1 MYTGNEMNEYETY
14 SKILTKSVNHIF
26 KKFLN
31 DHDIAEVYESQAK
44 ANDPLVA
51 IEINGTLSGELII
64 NIPQKTL
71 DQISRKFIGNPK
83 AKISKSIR
91 VDIAGELAN
100 LITGT
105 FANLMQY
112 AEHDLILSPPEFND
126 DPINIKTLYDNVN
139 ISFISSFGGF
149 DVDFYYRAN

>member
-1 MYTGNEMNEYETY
+1 MSNYEAY

-31 DHDIAEVYESQAK
+31 DNGVTEVFEAQASEK
-44 ANDPLVA
+44 DPQIA
-51 IEINGTLSGELII
+51 IEIMGTLKGELLI
-64 NIPQKTL
+64 NMPQATL
-71 DQISRKFIGNPK
+71 TQISRHFIGDPK
-83 AKISKSIR
+83 ARITKS
-91 VDIAGELAN
+91 VSADVAGELAY

-126 DPINIKTLYDNVN
+126 DPISIKALYDNVN
-139 ISFISSFGGF
+139 MSFSSSFGGF
-149 DVDFYYRAN
+149 DVDFYYREN

>member
-1 MYTGNEMNEYETY
+1 MKDYEAY

-26 KKFLN
+26 KKFLDDN
-31 DHDIAEVYESQAK
+31 NIAEVYESQAK
-44 ANDPLVA
+44 KSDPLVA
-51 IEINGTLSGELII
+51 IEIKGTLYGELII
-64 NIPQKTL
+64 NMPQKTL
-71 DQISRKFIGNPK
+71 DKISKKFIGNPN
-83 AKISKSIR
+83 ARISKNTR

-126 DPINIKTLYDNVN
+126 DPISLKTLYDNVN
-139 ISFISSFGGF
+139 ISFLSSYGGF
-149 DVDFYYRAN
+149 DVDFYYREEN

>member
-1 MYTGNEMNEYETY
+1 MSNYEAY

-31 DHDIAEVYESQAK
+31 DHAVSEVFEAQASEK
-44 ANDPLVA
+44 DPQVA
-51 IEINGTLSGELII
+51 IEIMGSLKGELLI
-64 NIPQKTL
+64 NMPQSTL
-71 DQISRKFIGNPK
+71 TQISRHFMGDPK
-83 AKISKSIR
+83 AKITKSISAD
-91 VDIAGELAN
+91 VAGELAN

-126 DPINIKTLYDNVN
+126 DPISMKALFDNVN
-139 ISFISSFGGF
+139 MSFTSSFGGF
-149 DVDFYYRAN
+149 DVDFYYREN

>member
-1 MYTGNEMNEYETY
+1 MSNYEAY

-31 DHDIAEVYESQAK
+31 DNGVTEVFEAQASER
-44 ANDPLVA
+44 DPQIA
-51 IEINGTLSGELII
+51 IEIMGTLKGELLI
-64 NIPQKTL
+64 NMPQSTL
-71 DQISRKFIGNPK
+71 TQISRHFMGDPK
-83 AKISKSIR
+83 AKITKSISAD
-91 VDIAGELAN
+91 VAGELAN

-126 DPINIKTLYDNVN
+126 DPISMKALYDNVN
-139 ISFISSFGGF
+139 MSFSSSFCVF
-149 DVDFYYRAN
+149 R

>member
-1 MYTGNEMNEYETY
+1 MKEDEEAY
-14 SKILTKSVNHIF
+14 SKILIKSVNHIF

-31 DHDIAEVYESQAK
+31 DNSIVEVYESQAK
-44 ANDPLVA
+44 KSDPLVA
-51 IEINGTLSGELII
+51 IEISGTLNGEVII

-71 DQISRKFIGNPK
+71 DQIAKKFIGNPK
-83 AKISKSIR
+83 AKITKGSS

-112 AEHDLILSPPEFND
+112 AEHELILSPPEFND
-126 DPINIKTLYDNVN
+126 DPINIKTLYDNIN
-139 ISFISSFGGF
+139 ISFISSYGGF
-149 DVDFYYRAN
+149 DIDFYYREN

>member
-1 MYTGNEMNEYETY
+1 MKEYEAY

-31 DHDIAEVYESQAK
+31 DNNIVEVYESQATK
-44 ANDPLVA
+44 SDPLVA
-51 IEINGTLSGELII
+51 IEIKGTLNGELII
-64 NIPQKTL
+64 NMPQKTL

-83 AKISKSIR
+83 ARITRNIR

-112 AEHDLILSPPEFND
+112 SEHNLILSPPEFND
-126 DPINIKTLYDNVN
+126 DSESIKTLYDYVN
-139 ISFISSFGGF
+139 LSFMSSYGGF
-149 DVDFYYRAN
+149 DIDLYYRDN

>member
-1 MYTGNEMNEYETY
+1 MKEYEAY

-31 DHDIAEVYESQAK
+31 DNNIAEVYESQANK
-44 ANDPLVA
+44 NDPVVA
-51 IEINGTLSGELII
+51 VEIKGTLCGELII

-71 DQISRKFIGNPK
+71 NQISKKFIGNPNTK
-83 AKISKSIR
+83 VSKSTS

-112 AEHDLILSPPEFND
+112 AEHNLILSPPEFND
-126 DPINIKTLYDNVN
+126 DPISIKALYDNVN
-139 ISFISSFGGF
+139 ISFTSSYGGF
-149 DVDFYYRAN
+149 DVDFYYREN

>member
-1 MYTGNEMNEYETY
+1 MKEYETY

-31 DHDIAEVYESQAK
+31 DNDIAEVYESQATK
-44 ANDPLVA
+44 SDPLIAV
-51 IEINGTLSGELII
+51 EINGTLRGEVII
-64 NIPQKTL
+64 NMPQKTL

-83 AKISKSIR
+83 AKITKSMR

-112 AEHDLILSPPEFND
+112 AEHNLLLSPPEFND
-126 DPINIKTLYDNVN
+126 DPINLKTLYENVN
-139 ISFISSFGGF
+139 ISFISSYGGF
-149 DVDFYYRAN
+149 DIDFYYRED

>member
-1 MYTGNEMNEYETY
+1 MSNYDAY

-31 DHDIAEVYESQAK
+31 DSYISEVFETQASDK
-44 ANDPLVA
+44 DPQIA
-51 IEINGTLSGELII
+51 IEIMGTLKGELVI

-71 DQISRKFIGNPK
+71 TQISRHFIGDPK
-83 AKISKSIR
+83 AKITKSISAD
-91 VDIAGELAN
+91 VAGELAN

-112 AEHDLILSPPEFND
+112 AEHELVLSPPEFNE
-126 DPINIKTLYDNVN
+126 DPISIKALYDNVN
-139 ISFISSFGGF
+139 MSFRSSFGGF
-149 DVDFYYRAN
+149 DIDFYYRDN

>member
-1 MYTGNEMNEYETY
+1 MREYETY

-26 KKFLN
+26 KKFL
-31 DHDIAEVYESQAK
+31 DDTGITEVYESQAK
-44 ANDPLVA
+44 KSDPLVA
-51 IEINGTLSGELII
+51 VEINGTLRGEVII

-71 DQISRKFIGNPK
+71 DQISRKFIGNPN
-83 AKISKSIR
+83 AKISKSMR

-112 AEHDLILSPPEFND
+112 AEHNLTLSPPEFND
-126 DPINIKTLYDNVN
+126 DPINLKTLYDNVN
-139 ISFISSFGGF
+139 ISFMSSYGGF
-149 DVDFYYRAN
+149 DIDFYYREN